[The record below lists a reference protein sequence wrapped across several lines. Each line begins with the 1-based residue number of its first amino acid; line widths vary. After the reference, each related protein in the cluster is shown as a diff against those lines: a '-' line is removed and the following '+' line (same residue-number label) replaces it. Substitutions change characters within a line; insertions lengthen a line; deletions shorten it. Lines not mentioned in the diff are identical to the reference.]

1 MLREKYQLISVEEMT
16 EVENYQ
22 LATKNELT
30 LGKDHNGCKNIRLKK
45 IGWGRRGKG

>member
-16 EVENYQ
+16 ELENYQ
-22 LATKNELT
+22 LATKNELTT

-45 IGWGRRGKG
+45 KDC